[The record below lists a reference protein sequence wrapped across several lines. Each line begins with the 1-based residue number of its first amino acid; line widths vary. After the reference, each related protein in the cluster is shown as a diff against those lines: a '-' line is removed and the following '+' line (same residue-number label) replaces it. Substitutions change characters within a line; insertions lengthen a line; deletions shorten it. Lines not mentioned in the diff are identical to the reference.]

1 MARRTWFAAG
11 IVVVVL
17 AVGFAV
23 GRSRLPAAPVLRS
36 GHSRPAATVPSGLV
50 AVTPAGRLFHDPG
63 CKYIHGPVEMMPA
76 KKAVQEGYTP
86 CLRCMRRYSGG

>member
-1 MARRTWFAAG
+1 
-11 IVVVVL
+11 
-17 AVGFAV
+17 
-23 GRSRLPAAPVLRS
+23 
-36 GHSRPAATVPSGLV
+36 VPSGLV